1 MQVSPYLFLYGRCEE
16 AIEFYL
22 QATGGKVLQKM
33 TFGDN
38 PEQGEQVGDKSAPP
52 LPPEKIMHAH
62 LQIGQG
68 ELMLSDGDTSKP
80 PASEHAGYA
89 VSLATTD
96 EKESKEWFDK
106 LSAGGKITTE
116 WQKTFW
122 SDGFGMFIDK
132 FNIPWR
138 INVVKSQD

>member
-16 AIEFYL
+16 AIAFYL
-22 QATGGKVLQKM
+22 EATGGEVLQKM
-33 TFGDN
+33 TFGDM
-38 PEQGEQVGDKSAPP
+38 PEQGEQIGDQSAPP
-52 LPPEKIMHAH
+52 MPPEKIMHAH
-62 LQIGQG
+62 LRIGDG
-68 ELMLSDGDTSKP
+68 ELMLSDGNAHKP

-89 VSLATTD
+89 VSLSSTD
-96 EKESKEWFDK
+96 VEEGKAWFEK
-106 LSAGGKITTE
+106 LSAGGKVTTP

-138 INVVKSQD
+138 INVEKAQQ